1 MSERTL
7 VGIPFYEEEGQECL
21 DVTLGNIDQCLA
33 KLAIDASVIVRVNG
47 PKTAAGKQPD
57 LAVSSSSYNAEV
69 ELSLGDKLS
78 QARAMDDVTDIASAR
93 KIERIF
99 MTDAD
104 IFRYTDSLDNM
115 WNHDAI
121 IVGAR
126 YRPYPIEIVEAEFGE
141 LTYEER
147 LLYQIFDGDQQPQ
160 VRHTLAKHGIDRRD
174 WVKASLMLVDVERS
188 KGMHAGQNQAT
199 DSVMNRMISKND
211 IRIAPDAFFMHMGR
225 VDMTDHIKARI
236 RHFKAADSRG
246 ELDSFLHKEIKL
258 PDVTVMN
265 KIADEVRRNYK
276 NGDFHAMLYLT
287 RCAVR
292 EKVNEICMQIVQNTW
307 SESSLPEVS
316 PRSLAYVTTYDD
328 AEDAIS
334 RFFADI
340 NWDEIRGYADSVPST
355 TQEKLRQPF
364 DMSRHL
370 ADYKLAKLAMGSF
383 MVDEP
388 LGLKSESTARS
399 A

>member
-7 VGIPFYEEEGQECL
+7 VGVPFYEEEGQECL
-21 DVTLGNIDQCLA
+21 DVTLGNINQCLA

-47 PKTAAGKQPD
+47 PKTAAGEQPD
-57 LAVSSSSYNAEV
+57 LVVNNSSYNAEV
-69 ELSLGDKLS
+69 ELSLRDRLG
-78 QARAMDDVTDIASAR
+78 QPPAMDDIIDIASKR

-126 YRPYPIEIVEAEFGE
+126 YRPYPIEIVEAEFGK

-147 LLYQIFDGDQQPQ
+147 LLYQIFDGDQLPQ
-160 VRHTLAKHGIDRRD
+160 VRHTLAKHGVDRRD
-174 WVKASLMLVDVERS
+174 RVKGSLILVDVEQG
-188 KGMHAGQNQAT
+188 KNMHAEQNHAA
-199 DSVMNRMISKND
+199 DSVMNRMIGKKNVQV
-211 IRIAPDAFFMHMGR
+211 APDAHFMHMGR

-236 RHFKAADSRG
+236 RHFKAADHQG
-246 ELDSFLHKEIKL
+246 QLNSFIHQEVRL
-258 PDVTVMN
+258 PDAAMID
-265 KIADEVRRNYK
+265 KIADDIRNNYTD
-276 NGDFHAMLYLT
+276 GDFHAMLYLA

-307 SESSLPEVS
+307 SESGLPEVS
-316 PRSLAYVTTYDD
+316 PRSLAYVMTYDD
-328 AEDAIS
+328 AKDAIS
-334 RFFADI
+334 RFFADV
-340 NWDEIRGYADSVPST
+340 NWDEIRGYTESIPST

-370 ADYKLAKLAMGSF
+370 ADYRLAKLAMGSF
-383 MVDEP
+383 MADEP
-388 LGLKSESTARS
+388 LGLKLESTARS